1 MRYPTPPPLSLRPP
15 SSVYG
20 NHGVEFLQK
29 GCRRGRGEGA
39 FVVWLVWV
47 WMVVVVVVVVWIGGG
62 GGERR
67 ERGGMGGGG

>member
-1 MRYPTPPPLSLRPP
+1 MGSN
-15 SSVYG
+15 SCEKV
-20 NHGVEFLQK
+20 VV
-29 GCRRGRGEGA
+29 RGRGEDA

-62 GGERR
+62 GERR

>member
-1 MRYPTPPPLSLRPP
+1 MRYPTPTLSPFVPPPP
-15 SSVYG
+15 FTGTMGSNSCEKV
-20 NHGVEFLQK
+20 VV
-29 GCRRGRGEGA
+29 RGRGEGA

-62 GGERR
+62 GERR